1 MMQIDTKDLELVR
14 LIAEDGS
21 LTAAARR
28 MHVSQPAISRRLANL
43 QQRIGARVFERKDG
57 LMRPT
62 AVGERLASAARA
74 VDRELR
80 AAGQDIRGIME
91 QRGRRLRLTT
101 QCYTCY
107 RWLPFVMRDMR
118 KLYPELELDV
128 VPDATDAPYTALE
141 ENRIDVAI
149 VSNPEPGS
157 VLEEQ
162 ALFSD
167 EL

>member
-1 MMQIDTKDLELVR
+1 MPTASTK
-14 LIAEDGS
+14 
-21 LTAAARR
+21 
-28 MHVSQPAISRRLANL
+28 
-43 QQRIGARVFERKDG
+43 
-57 LMRPT
+57 T

-118 KLYPELELDV
+118 KLYPELDV